1 MWTKHITL
9 TFIKR
14 ITIPAKLL
22 LSISHQNYQ
31 NNHQFFGIF
40 LKTFV
45 DNSFHPFYK
54 QDVLILLIRKDLCGL
69 FGNLIHIWFILAI
82 RIISLYTVWLS
93 SFLLIWF
100 WAMFHWLY
108 CFNKSWWWSSSSV
121 TINHCSKQYRAWM
134 TTFSTNPYFIIFQRF
149 ECSTT
154 LSVKEVLYNKK
165 NKFFISISKSVVTY
179 ITITVT
185 NITWHNIAV

>member
-1 MWTKHITL
+1 MYLFTWSLKKELRWTIFELCNRCHIL
-9 TFIKR
+9 PELNKKKIQ
-14 ITIPAKLL
+14 
-22 LSISHQNYQ
+22 LSN
-31 NNHQFFGIF
+31 
-40 LKTFV
+40 K
-45 DNSFHPFYK
+45 K
-54 QDVLILLIRKDLCGL
+54 IRLS
-69 FGNLIHIWFILAI
+69 NILAI

-93 SFLLIWF
+93 RFLLIWF

-165 NKFFISISKSVVTY
+165 
-179 ITITVT
+179 T
-185 NITWHNIAV
+185 NFLFLFQNVL

>member
-1 MWTKHITL
+1 M
-9 TFIKR
+9 
-14 ITIPAKLL
+14 
-22 LSISHQNYQ
+22 
-31 NNHQFFGIF
+31 
-40 LKTFV
+40 

-69 FGNLIHIWFILAI
+69 FWNLSHIWFILAI

-93 SFLLIWF
+93 SFLLILF

-165 NKFFISISKSVVTY
+165 KKIFISISKSVVTC

-185 NITWHNIAV
+185 TINNMTQYCRIIKKVQSYCYCWILFSRNIVLLCYLMLVMVIVT

>member
-14 ITIPAKLL
+14 IIIPAKLS

-69 FGNLIHIWFILAI
+69 FWNLSHIWFILAI

-93 SFLLIWF
+93 SFLLILF